1 MGSIEPQ
8 DIPTSV
14 NKQTKMKQI
23 AAKKFISG
31 PKIRTWK
38 FILKFTLKLIECHVK
53 EGIIFSD
60 SVFICIWFHK

>member
-14 NKQTKMKQI
+14 NKQKKMKQI

-31 PKIRTWK
+31 PKIRT
-38 FILKFTLKLIECHVK
+38 
-53 EGIIFSD
+53 
-60 SVFICIWFHK
+60 

>member
-31 PKIRTWK
+31 PKIRT
-38 FILKFTLKLIECHVK
+38 
-53 EGIIFSD
+53 
-60 SVFICIWFHK
+60 